1 MTARLPAAVLF
12 DMDGTL
18 VDSEPLW
25 GIAIAELAVQ
35 LGGTL
40 SPGVRASLVG
50 TNVPA
55 SLVTMYSAL
64 DLPAEPAALAD
75 GERWLRKRMA
85 ELLADGAPWRPGAAE
100 LLAEVRAAGV
110 PHALVTS
117 TDRDLTELLFPQL
130 GPFDAVVCADEAG
143 RFKPAPDPYL
153 RAAALLDVPPS
164 RCVAIEDSAVGATS
178 ATAAGCPALVVPH
191 QVPVPPAPGR
201 HLHPTLAGLHL
212 PDLVPL
218 TGRGVQSVP

>member
-1 MTARLPAAVLF
+1 MTAGLPAAVLF

-25 GIAIAELAVQ
+25 GIAIAELATQ

-40 SPGVRASLVG
+40 SGRVRASLVG

-55 SLVTMYSAL
+55 TLEVLYAAL
-64 DLPAEPAALAD
+64 DLPAGPAERAD

-100 LLAEVRAAGV
+100 LLAEVRAARV

-117 TDRDLTELLFPQL
+117 TDRDLTELLLGQL
-130 GPFDAVVCADEAG
+130 GPFDTVVCADEAG

-153 RAAALLDVPPS
+153 RAAALLAAAPARS
-164 RCVAIEDSAVGATS
+164 VAIEDSAVGAAA
-178 ATAAGCPALVVPH
+178 ATAAGIRTLVVPH
-191 QVPVPPAPGR
+191 HVPVPPGPGLR
-201 HLHPTLAGLHL
+201 TLPTLAGLHL
-212 PDLVPL
+212 DDLMAL
-218 TGRGVQSVP
+218 TG